1 MILLFCY
8 FIIYSIYLFWRFY
21 YTIPKEYGYI
31 SLIAGYLLFIAET
44 MGFLESS
51 MFYLTLWNTDTPS
64 TPEVSNKNFP
74 DVDIFVATY
83 NEPNDLLYKT
93 IIGCK
98 NMDYPDKNK
107 VHIYICD
114 DGNRKELKELCDKLE
129 VGYITRSE
137 NTHAKAGNLNNALAE
152 TSSPYI
158 VTFDADMIPMHDF
171 LLKTIPFFMTE
182 EKIGF
187 VQVPQNF
194 YNPDLFQYNLFT
206 ERNMPNEQ
214 NLFSLLLQAGKNRFN
229 AVIYAGSNTV
239 LSREALN
246 EINGLVVGTITEDF
260 ATGMK
265 IQSKGYKSIC
275 LNEIHASGLAPESL
289 EDLFNQRIRWG
300 RGVIQTFKAFNP
312 LFMKGLNIFQKIMY
326 FSAFSYWYFGVWRL
340 IFLMAPILFSVF
352 GIVVLS
358 SSAIQM
364 LEIWFPMF
372 VFSNL
377 SFWYFSKGIRTVSWS
392 HIYDTILFPQITKG
406 VLKETF
412 GFKMSKFKVTPK
424 ENVKRDSFVNRFE
437 LVRIQIIIALLS
449 LIGIVRISCLYFTN
463 HFQTQYII
471 NLIWLLYNF
480 YLLSMAIFFASERP
494 KFRNSERVFANEDA
508 CIVRSGQSFNGKTV
522 DISETGVSII
532 LEKPIFLDLNENHQI
547 TIETFRNTSTFLAK
561 IVRVDNFNKNYKY
574 VFNISEI
581 DEENFSELLLILYD
595 RVPPFPEIQNSAN
608 MIGNIFS
615 NIKNRR
621 KRNLP
626 LNRKLPR
633 VNIDKQVEII
643 TEQKNEV
650 IHILDFNYMY
660 ISVKKTEE
668 FIDFVIPLSEEHN
681 INLNCVL
688 DKNLSQKNRED
699 VLLYKIINYNEFTNY
714 DIVSLLNLDLA

>member
-1 MILLFCY
+1 
-8 FIIYSIYLFWRFY
+8 
-21 YTIPKEYGYI
+21 
-31 SLIAGYLLFIAET
+31 
-44 MGFLESS
+44 
-51 MFYLTLWNTDTPS
+51 MFYLTLWNTDSPS
-64 TPEVSNKNFP
+64 TPEVANKDFP

-114 DGNRKELKELCDKLE
+114 DGNRKELKELCEKLE

-152 TSSPYI
+152 TSSPYV

-206 ERNMPNEQ
+206 EQNMPNEQ
-214 NLFSLLLQAGKNRFN
+214 NLFSTLIQAGKSRFN

-265 IQSKGYKSIC
+265 IQSKGYKSIY
-275 LNEIHASGLAPESL
+275 LNEVHASGLAPESL

-424 ENVKRDSFVNRFE
+424 ETVKRDSFVNRFE
-437 LVRIQIIIALLS
+437 LVRIQIIIAVLS

-463 HFQTQYII
+463 HFETKYII
-471 NLIWLLYNF
+471 NLIWLSYNF
-480 YLLSMAIFFASERP
+480 YLLAMAIFFASERP
-494 KFRNSERVFANEDA
+494 KFRNSERVFISTDA
-508 CIVRSGQSFNGKTV
+508 YIIKSGQTFNGKTV
-522 DISETGVSII
+522 DISETGVSIN
-532 LEKPIFLDLNENHQI
+532 LEKPIYLDLNENHQI
-547 TIETFRNTSTFLAK
+547 TIETFRNSSTFLAK
-561 IVRVDNFNKNYKY
+561 IVRVDNFNRNYKY

-581 DEENFSELLLILYD
+581 DEKNFSELLLILYD

-608 MIGNIFS
+608 VIRNIFS

-643 TEQKNEV
+643 TEQKNDV

-660 ISVKKTEE
+660 ISVKKTEK
-668 FIDFVIPLSEEHN
+668 FIGFVIPLSEEHN

-714 DIVSLLNLDLA
+714 DIVSLLNSDLV

>member
-1 MILLFCY
+1 
-8 FIIYSIYLFWRFY
+8 
-21 YTIPKEYGYI
+21 
-31 SLIAGYLLFIAET
+31 
-44 MGFLESS
+44 
-51 MFYLTLWNTDTPS
+51 
-64 TPEVSNKNFP
+64 
-74 DVDIFVATY
+74 
-83 NEPNDLLYKT
+83 
-93 IIGCK
+93 
-98 NMDYPDKNK
+98 
-107 VHIYICD
+107 
-114 DGNRKELKELCDKLE
+114 
-129 VGYITRSE
+129 
-137 NTHAKAGNLNNALAE
+137 
-152 TSSPYI
+152 
-158 VTFDADMIPMHDF
+158 
-171 LLKTIPFFMTE
+171 
-182 EKIGF
+182 
-187 VQVPQNF
+187 
-194 YNPDLFQYNLFT
+194 
-206 ERNMPNEQ
+206 
-214 NLFSLLLQAGKNRFN
+214 
-229 AVIYAGSNTV
+229 
-239 LSREALN
+239 
-246 EINGLVVGTITEDF
+246 
-260 ATGMK
+260 
-265 IQSKGYKSIC
+265 
-275 LNEIHASGLAPESL
+275 
-289 EDLFNQRIRWG
+289 
-300 RGVIQTFKAFNP
+300 
-312 LFMKGLNIFQKIMY
+312 
-326 FSAFSYWYFGVWRL
+326 
-340 IFLMAPILFSVF
+340 
-352 GIVVLS
+352 
-358 SSAIQM
+358 
-364 LEIWFPMF
+364 
-372 VFSNL
+372 
-377 SFWYFSKGIRTVSWS
+377 
-392 HIYDTILFPQITKG
+392 
-406 VLKETF
+406 
-412 GFKMSKFKVTPK
+412 
-424 ENVKRDSFVNRFE
+424 
-437 LVRIQIIIALLS
+437 
-449 LIGIVRISCLYFTN
+449 
-463 HFQTQYII
+463 
-471 NLIWLLYNF
+471 
-480 YLLSMAIFFASERP
+480 MAIFFASERP

>member
-714 DIVSLLNLDLA
+714 DIVSLLNSDLA

>member
-1 MILLFCY
+1 LFSY
-8 FIIYSIYLFWRFY
+8 FIFYSIYLIWRFY

-31 SLIAGYLLFIAET
+31 SLIAGYLLLIAET

-64 TPEVSNKNFP
+64 TPEVANKDFP

-152 TSSPYI
+152 TSSPYV

-182 EKIGF
+182 EKMGF

-214 NLFSLLLQAGKNRFN
+214 NLFSTLIQAGKSRFN

-265 IQSKGYKSIC
+265 IQSKGYKSIY
-275 LNEIHASGLAPESL
+275 LNEVHASGLAPESL

-312 LFMKGLNIFQKIMY
+312 LFMKGLSIFQKIMY

-412 GFKMSKFKVTPK
+412 GFKMSNFKVTPK
-424 ENVKRDSFVNRFE
+424 ETVKRDSFVNRFE

-463 HFQTQYII
+463 HFETQYII
-471 NLIWLLYNF
+471 NLIWLSYNF
-480 YLLSMAIFFASERP
+480 YLLVMAIFFASERP
-494 KFRNSERVFANEDA
+494 KFRNSERVFISTDA
-508 CIVRSGQSFNGKTV
+508 YIIKSGQSFNGKTV
-522 DISETGVSII
+522 DISETGVSIN
-532 LEKPIFLDLNENHQI
+532 LEKPIYLDVNENHQI

-581 DEENFSELLLILYD
+581 DEKNFSELLLILYD
-595 RVPPFPEIQNSAN
+595 RVPPFTEIQNSAN
-608 MIGNIFS
+608 VIGNILS

-643 TEQKNEV
+643 AEQKNEV

-660 ISVKKTEE
+660 IAVKKTEE

-714 DIVSLLNLDLA
+714 DIVSLLNSDLA

>member
-1 MILLFCY
+1 
-8 FIIYSIYLFWRFY
+8 
-21 YTIPKEYGYI
+21 
-31 SLIAGYLLFIAET
+31 
-44 MGFLESS
+44 
-51 MFYLTLWNTDTPS
+51 MFYLTLWATKTPS
-64 TPEVSNKNFP
+64 TPEVANKVFP

-98 NMDYPDKNK
+98 NMDYSDKNK

-114 DGNRKELKELCDKLE
+114 DGNRKELKELCEKLE

-137 NTHAKAGNLNNALAE
+137 NTHAKAGNLNNALAQ
-152 TSSPYI
+152 TSSPYV

-171 LLKTIPFFMTE
+171 LLASIPFFMVE

-187 VQVPQNF
+187 VQIPQNF
-194 YNPDLFQYNLFT
+194 YNPDLFQYNLFS
-206 ERNMPNEQ
+206 EQNMPNEQ
-214 NLFSLLLQAGKNRFN
+214 DLFSRLIQAGKSRFN
-229 AVIYAGSNTV
+229 AIIYSGSNTV
-239 LSREALN
+239 LSREALD

-265 IQSKGYKSIC
+265 IQSKGYKSIY
-275 LNEIHASGLAPESL
+275 LNEVHASGLAPESL

-326 FSAFSYWYFGVWRL
+326 FSAFSYWYFGIWRL

-358 SSAIQM
+358 TSAIQM

-372 VFSNL
+372 LFTNLCFIYFSNGL
-377 SFWYFSKGIRTVSWS
+377 RTVSWN
-392 HIYDTILFPQITKG
+392 HVYDTILFPQITKG
-406 VLKETF
+406 ILKETF

-424 ENVKRDSFVNRFE
+424 ETVKRNSFVNRFE
-437 LVRIQIIIALLS
+437 LVRLQIIIAVLS
-449 LIGIVRISCLYFTN
+449 LIGSIKITYLYFTN
-463 HFQTQYII
+463 HFQMQYII
-471 NLIWLLYNF
+471 NLIWLCYNF
-480 YLLSMAIFFASERP
+480 YLLVMAIFFASERP
-494 KFRNSERVFANEDA
+494 KFRTSERVFIHTDA
-508 CIVRSGQSFNGKTV
+508 SIIKNGQTFNGKTV
-522 DISETGVSII
+522 DISETGVSIN
-532 LEKPIFLDLNENHQI
+532 LENPIYLDLDENHQI
-547 TIETFRNTSTFLAK
+547 TIETFRNSSTFLAK
-561 IVRVDNFNKNYKY
+561 IIRVDNFKKNYKY

-581 DEENFSELLLILYD
+581 DEENFCELLLILYD
-595 RVPPFPEIQNSAN
+595 RVPPFPKKQNRAN
-608 MIGNIFS
+608 VIENIFS

-633 VNIDKQVEII
+633 VIIDKQVKII
-643 TEQKNEV
+643 TKQKNAI

-660 ISVKKTEE
+660 IAVKKTED

-688 DKNLSQKNRED
+688 DKNLSQKNREGI
-699 VLLYKIINYNEFTNY
+699 LLYKIINYNEFTNY
-714 DIVSLLNLDLA
+714 DIVSLLNSDLMTK